1 MKEKILV
8 FCLKH
13 WKEIGLALLLLVVF
27 AKGRYDIHNIIK
39 ANEISRQSLE
49 NQITEL
55 QSIHEQEIQQRDEA
69 LERFRIRNEQLEMR
83 YQDALIDLANEI
95 DKRKKNVIKR
105 YREDKESLRIQ
116 IENTYGFTYVP

>member
-1 MKEKILV
+1 MKEKILA

-13 WKEIGLALLLLVVF
+13 WKEIGLVLLLLVVF
-27 AKGRYDIHNIIK
+27 AKGRYDIHNIVK
-39 ANEISRQSLE
+39 ASEISRQSLE

-105 YREDKESLRIQ
+105 YREDKDSLRIQ